1 MPNPVLTEM
10 KYVFK
15 MICEVKDV
23 HELTQ
28 AGIQN
33 NHKTTADMQRVNLLL
48 YFAQQG
54 DPKAMPGQS

>member
-1 MPNPVLTEM
+1 
-10 KYVFK
+10 